1 MLNGLNTK
9 IDVKLWP
16 VEVTRGWLLHS
27 EYSTEGLVL
36 KPREIFVG
44 QEQLP
49 VSDQEPDTVTRDVG
63 HFNAR
68 KA

>member
-1 MLNGLNTK
+1 MLNRLNAE
-9 IDVKLWP
+9 IDIKLRP
-16 VEVTRGWLLHS
+16 VEVTRGWLLYGK
-27 EYSTEGLVL
+27 YSTERLVL

-49 VSDQEPDTVTRDVG
+49 FSDQEPDSMSRDVS

-68 KA
+68 NA